1 MLDQLRFYFGHSFND
16 LRVNGRRTFFALL
29 CIAAGVA
36 AIVSLQTLGA
46 MISDTLT
53 GNLQGLNRGDIKAQ
67 LQGSFF
73 RTDDSSDSVFD
84 QRVAN
89 GELTS
94 EEVESA
100 FAEFTQT
107 VYYISPS
114 GLETMQDWLEENYP
128 GQAELQ
134 YTYPLTDMT
143 SIFLGSGS
151 GTTVTS
157 NDSGLAATQT
167 TPLIINPGVYPFYE
181 EVTSLDGTPLADLLT
196 QPGDIVID
204 EKIAQA
210 LKAEVGAVV
219 RVAGSERDYTVR
231 GIVATETEVSDPFT
245 GIFASQFGFYYL
257 ALDSFTDFGLQP
269 RSDMVYIKLAD
280 PTRVTE
286 ISRAFEQA
294 FPYLNLT
301 TTEDLRE
308 TNQRISD
315 QVNQLV
321 TIMGLVSLLLGSIGI
336 INTMQVI
343 VQRRTVEIA
352 VLKTLGL
359 QANQVTILFLV
370 EAFIMGI
377 LGSLLGVLLGWAT
390 TFVIRGVAES
400 LVAQSLPFRLVPA
413 AVINGVLV
421 GTLVTTIFGFLPTL
435 AAGQVRPGVVLR
447 PNDTIVLR
455 AGCLRSLVA
464 IAVIIVALALVAST
478 ILGNFGTAL
487 GVTIGAFFAAGFL
500 IALLNGL
507 IWLIGRLL
515 PSLGIVDLKISLRQM
530 LVSRGR
536 GAITLLALVVGVFS
550 LSIITLFADSINQ
563 ALSFAL
569 GEGIGGNVVITGTT
583 NTLPLIEAGLSNM
596 EGVNE
601 FHAVQSFQARVVGLE
616 ESDGTVLDREQLK
629 ERIEAN
635 AQNFT
640 FFGEPPEDFD
650 FNEVRLSA
658 LSNLTGREVDQSPT
672 QVLATGRY
680 FTPED
685 EGQPV
690 IVLTQDNI
698 INEARIDIGDK
709 LIYQFGEGANAPR
722 VAYTVIGIMQQSII
736 AGGFSGSGYDIPLSS
751 VPDSARAG
759 GSVQIVADVVP
770 EEIPAVRRQLAILP
784 GTFVLE
790 TAVFTKLLTALLG
803 TFTAFPTMVALL
815 GLVVGGVVIANSVAL
830 ATLERKREIAVMKS
844 IGLQRERVLGM
855 LLIENGIMGLIGG
868 LLGVGMGLAGLM
880 LALSLGGGLSFIPY
894 GTALLLMAL
903 CILVALVA
911 AATTAWSASGEKP
924 LNVLRYE

>member
-1 MLDQLRFYFGHSFND
+1 MFDQLRFYFRHSLND

-53 GNLQGLNRGDIKAQ
+53 GNLQNLNRGDIKAQ
-67 LQGSFF
+67 LQGRFF
-73 RTDDSSDSVFD
+73 RADDSDTVFD
-84 QRVAN
+84 ARVAS

-94 EEVESA
+94 VQSESP
-100 FAEFTQT
+100 FGGFTQT
-107 VYYISPS
+107 AYYLTPQ
-114 GLETMQDWLEENYP
+114 GLETIQKWFETNYP
-128 GQAELQ
+128 GQAEIQ
-134 YTYPLTDMT
+134 YTYPLTDMS
-143 SIFLGSGS
+143 SIFFGAGRGAS
-151 GTTVTS
+151 VTANS
-157 NDSGLAATQT
+157 SGLAASQT
-167 TPLIINPGVYPFYE
+167 TPFVINPRVYPFYE
-181 EVTSLDGTPLADLLT
+181 EIRLLDGTPLAEALT

-204 EKIAQA
+204 QKIAEA
-210 LKAEVGAVV
+210 LKVEVGETV

-257 ALDSFTDFGLQP
+257 GLDSFADFGLRP
-269 RSDMVYIKLAD
+269 RSDTLYIRLSD
-280 PTRVTE
+280 PARVTE
-286 ISRAFEQA
+286 ISQAFAEA
-294 FPYLNLT
+294 FPYLSLT

-308 TNQRISD
+308 TNQQIAD

-359 QANQVTILFLV
+359 QADQVTILFLA
-370 EAFIMGI
+370 EALIMGI
-377 LGSLLGVLLGWAT
+377 IGSTLGVLLGWAT

-400 LVAQSLPFRLVPA
+400 LVAQPLPFRLAPA
-413 AVINGVLV
+413 AVINGVVV

-464 IAVIIVALALVAST
+464 LAVIVAALALVAST
-478 ILGNFGTAL
+478 ILGSFSTAL
-487 GVTIGAFFAAGFL
+487 AVTIGAFFAAGFL
-500 IALLNGL
+500 MALLNAL

-569 GEGIGGNVVITGTT
+569 GEGAGGNVVILGSTQ
-583 NTLPLIEAGLSNM
+583 TLPLIRAGLESA

-601 FHAVQSFQARVVGLE
+601 FHAVQSFQARLVGME
-616 ESDGTVLDREQLK
+616 ESDGAILDREQIK
-629 ERIEAN
+629 ARIEAS
-635 AQNFT
+635 QRNFA

-650 FNEVRLSA
+650 LAEAQLSA
-658 LSNLTGREVDQSPT
+658 ISSLTGREVDQPPT
-672 QVLATGRY
+672 QIISAGRY
-680 FTPED
+680 LTPED

-690 IVLTQDNI
+690 IVLTQDTLL
-698 INEARIDIGDK
+698 EDARIDIGDK
-709 LIYQFGEGANAPR
+709 LIYQFGEGEDAPR
-722 VAYTVIGIMQQSII
+722 VAYTVIGIMQQSLIG
-736 AGGFSGSGYDIPLSS
+736 GGFSGSGYDIPLSS

-759 GSVQIVADVVP
+759 GSVQIVADVLP

-868 LLGVGMGLAGLM
+868 LLGVGLGLSGLI

-903 CILVALVA
+903 CIAVALIA